1 MPFFTLDA
9 DPETRRYDTATAFY
23 AREVRKYH
31 VKCQLQAKLE
41 PLDASVRFQSEMA
54 LAMALSSLS
63 CLKKWHATANRSRFR
78 RDKLENAM
86 ENARSERNRTH

>member
-1 MPFFTLDA
+1 M
-9 DPETRRYDTATAFY
+9 PETMPYDAAPTKE
-23 AREVRKYH
+23 ARGARKYH
-31 VKCQLQAKLE
+31 VKRQLRAKPE
-41 PLDASVRFQSEMA
+41 PLDASVRLQSEMA